1 MRQLFIQTER
11 GDGPQVVQMAQAAEA
26 VNIALLNTASPGV
39 VRDVVIAHVP
49 NGAVG
54 RLIDQ
59 LETLENCAVTLV
71 PHAVITLKPGQPD
84 VTEHATR
91 VQRLSPLEVFLGG
104 LQSVGSWGGFLAY
117 AVAAGIVVWIGLFT
131 NSAFLLIAAM
141 LLAPFAGPAMN
152 AALASARGDA
162 QLLGRSLLRYFIS
175 ILLTIVVSFVSSLV
189 LGQNVITEQ
198 MAATGSISE
207 VALLLPLIAGAAGAL
222 NLVQSERSSLVSGT
236 ATGVLVAAALAPP
249 AGLVGM
255 TAAMGR
261 WDLASDGLFLLL
273 LQLVGINLSGAL
285 AFRFFGVNMRNAV
298 YERGRRWLFP
308 AAVVASAA
316 GVMLLLA
323 VQFSKPPY
331 LQRSSIQQ
339 HAVAA
344 IQDALDTR
352 SDVYL
357 AEARVTFTR
366 PNIPGQDTLIAHLT
380 LQRKAEAASAEV
392 LRAELTPFL
401 QQTLIAQQWNITPLV
416 DIIILDPPAT
426 L

>member
-1 MRQLFIQTER
+1 MRQLFIQTQ
-11 GDGPQVVQMAQAAEA
+11 GGSGAQAVQMAQSVEA
-26 VNIALLNTASPGV
+26 VNIALLHTSPPDSG
-39 VRDVVIAHVP
+39 RDVVIAHVP
-49 NGAVG
+49 NSAVG

-59 LETLENCAVTLV
+59 LETLENCEVTLV

-84 VTEHATR
+84 LTEHATT

-117 AVAAGIVVWIGLFT
+117 AVAAGVVVWIGLFT

-162 QLLGRSLLRYFIS
+162 PLLGRSLLRYVIS
-175 ILLTIVVSFVSSLV
+175 ILLTIAVTYIISLI
-189 LGQNVITEQ
+189 LGQDVITEQ

-207 VALLLPLIAGAAGAL
+207 VAVFLPLIAGAAGAL

-261 WDLASDGLFLLL
+261 WDLASDGLFLLV
-273 LQLVGINLSGAL
+273 LQLVAINLSGAV
-285 AFRFFGVNMRNAV
+285 AFRLLGVNVRNAV
-298 YERGRRWLFP
+298 YERGRRWIFP
-308 AAVVASAA
+308 VAVVASAL
-316 GVMLLLA
+316 GVALLLV
-323 VQFSKPPY
+323 VQFAQPPY
-331 LQRSSIQQ
+331 LQRSSIEQ

-344 IQDALDTR
+344 IQDALDLR
-352 SDVYL
+352 DDVYL

-366 PNIPGQDTLIAHLT
+366 PNISGQDTLIAHLT
-380 LQRKAEAASAEV
+380 LQRNTTAASAEA

-416 DIIILDPPAT
+416 DIIILDPPAGP
-426 L
+426 